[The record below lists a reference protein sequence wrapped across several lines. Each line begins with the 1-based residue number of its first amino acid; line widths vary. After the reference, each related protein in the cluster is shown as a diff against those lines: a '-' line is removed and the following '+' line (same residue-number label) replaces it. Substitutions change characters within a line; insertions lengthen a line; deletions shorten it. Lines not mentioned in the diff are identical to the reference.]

1 VTVVKSVFFSVKSH
15 MVGGIGTASGTG
27 GEVKRAPA
35 NLAKLE
41 PASISDPERVEEEK
55 ARSLS
60 DPDPD
65 ELSEPETD
73 VDRTFIFLL

>member
-1 VTVVKSVFFSVKSH
+1 
-15 MVGGIGTASGTG
+15 MPGTG

-41 PASISDPERVEEEK
+41 PISSSDPERVEEEK

-60 DPDPD
+60 DPDP
-65 ELSEPETD
+65 ELSEPEVD